1 MKALD
6 YFIGCVDD
14 YCLESFDAQHG
25 RLKLIHVDLDD
36 QYWAIDDN
44 NEKFQP
50 KLIINKFNILIN
62 DNILEYYSNIDSK
75 MLQLLKEDI
84 STEVIE
90 FFKLKF
96 L

>member
-6 YFIGCVDD
+6 YFIGCIDD
-14 YCLESFDAQHG
+14 YCVDSFGSQYG
-25 RLKLIHVDLDD
+25 RLCFLHIELGDD
-36 QYWAIDDN
+36 YWSIDDN

-62 DNILEYYSNIDSK
+62 DNELEYYSNIEPNTMK
-75 MLQLLKEDI
+75 MLKEHVDD
-84 STEVIE
+84 EVIE
-90 FFKLKF
+90 FFKFRF